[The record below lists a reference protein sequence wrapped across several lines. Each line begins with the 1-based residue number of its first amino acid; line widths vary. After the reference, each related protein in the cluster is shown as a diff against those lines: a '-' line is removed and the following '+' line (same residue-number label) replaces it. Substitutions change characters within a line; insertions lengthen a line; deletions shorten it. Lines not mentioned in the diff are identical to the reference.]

1 MTDVIETPAAQSEP
15 ASTQTL
21 GLTPQQLHDTIV
33 GLLNGSEAQDALNA
47 ILAIVPKCIQSMASQ
62 LSETQFLEILDFKI
76 KSMYFD
82 SSKMIFDRYMYLLD
96 RSRRLGEAKEQ
107 AIKSIVQ
114 EAIEA
119 ASSQVTPDPN
129 DTPIDIPQG
138 AIEEIVST

>member
-1 MTDVIETPAAQSEP
+1 MTDVIENQETPEVQGGP
-15 ASTQTL
+15 AVAKAS

-47 ILAIVPKCIQSMASQ
+47 ILAIVPKCIQSMASM
-62 LSETQFLEILDFKI
+62 LTETQFLEILDFKI

-82 SSKMIFDRYMYLLD
+82 SSKIIFDRYMYLLD

-114 EAIEA
+114 EAIQAAETQVPGQEPMETPQEELEA
-119 ASSQVTPDPN
+119 A
-129 DTPIDIPQG
+129 
-138 AIEEIVST
+138 VST